1 MLRTTF
7 RTEKMSKNV
16 CNMSKTSFKLFSRPW
31 AISNPLANMAIPQ
44 LGNLALQNLAVETKE
59 INLNTLTLAYC
70 FTVLYLRPWM
80 GFYRLHPVNY
90 SYLIAKK
97 STIQVLGDGSEFRN
111 DGDPDE
117 Y

>member
-59 INLNTLTLAYC
+59 INLNLGLLLYRALLKTLDG
-70 FTVLYLRPWM
+70 VL
-80 GFYRLHPVNY
+80 
-90 SYLIAKK
+90 
-97 STIQVLGDGSEFRN
+97 
-111 DGDPDE
+111 
-117 Y
+117 

>member
-1 MLRTTF
+1 
-7 RTEKMSKNV
+7 
-16 CNMSKTSFKLFSRPW
+16 
-31 AISNPLANMAIPQ
+31 
-44 LGNLALQNLAVETKE
+44 
-59 INLNTLTLAYC
+59 
-70 FTVLYLRPWM
+70 M

>member
-1 MLRTTF
+1 
-7 RTEKMSKNV
+7 MSKNV
-16 CNMSKTSFKLFSRPW
+16 YNMSKTSFKLFSRPW
-31 AISNPLANMAIPQ
+31 AISNPLANIYLNNIPQ

-90 SYLIAKK
+90 SYLIANK
-97 STIQVLGDGSEFRN
+97 STIHVLGDGSEFRI

-117 Y
+117 N